1 MLKRILA
8 SVGVLVFGF
17 VVVVGLVYLE
27 LRAILGIIR
36 LEGEERVPMT
46 REAVHAHNELE
57 RVRDA
62 VSRLYLAERESDI
75 ERAVQEATLRGDEFQ
90 KSLTRMQAP
99 QFESL
104 LNIPLTS
111 GTNGPSASTLGGVLK
126 SITSQNDQL
135 AESLHKS
142 IKLGAEQSRS
152 RAQQQAQ
159 RNALWTALHKASA
172 IAAAQTNAIE
182 SLSKAVQPVLGN
194 TLPEDVETLC
204 RAPFRQGLSELR
216 KTQTPETKDVFDEL
230 ETQFGKELEAATASH
245 AARHEF
251 EAFLAQAD
259 QLDKSMQV
267 LSAGAESQFD
277 LLQQTLADRSR
288 RTLKSS
294 LLVALFSV
302 TIATCLAVWMAK
314 RTAARLWSISRSLN
328 GGNARVSQTASE
340 LYEASNRLSAG
351 ASRTAAS
358 VEETSA
364 AIVSISTLAKQNAA
378 SASSAK
384 ELTTATCQAANT
396 STQEIQAMK
405 SAMDAIQSASQDV
418 EKILK
423 TINEI
428 AFQTNILALNAAVE
442 AARAG
447 EAGLGFAVVADE
459 VRNLAQRCSQ
469 AARETEGKIKNSTQ
483 RSQQGGEITERVARS
498 LAQIAEKVR
507 RVDELAGHIS
517 EASGE
522 QTQAIDQVRSGMKE
536 IEIVAQE
543 NAAGSDECAKFSG
556 DLRQQAATLHQS
568 MVELER
574 LIGGQEDGNS
584 SQTSS
589 AQVAQSS
596 RVPSSPVSPAETHFS
611 SSESAGSHEAAP
623 EPSVQ
628 DELPMPSIPSRDAAP
643 GKFVDYPDDT
653 PKARGATPRGEE
665 TPSDFKSF

>member
-27 LRAILGIIR
+27 LRAILSIVR

-46 REAVHAHNELE
+46 REAVRAHTQLE
-57 RVRDA
+57 KVRDA
-62 VSRLYLAERESDI
+62 VSRVFLAQREADI
-75 ERAVQEATLRGDEFQ
+75 EHAVQEATLRSDEFQ
-90 KSLTRMQAP
+90 KSLARMQAP
-99 QFESL
+99 QFASL
-104 LNIPLTS
+104 LNSPLKL
-111 GTNGPSASTLGGVLK
+111 GTNALSSSTLGGVLK
-126 SITSQNDQL
+126 TITTQNDL
-135 AESLHKS
+135 LTESLRRS
-142 IKLGAEQSRS
+142 IKLGSELSRS
-152 RAQQQAQ
+152 REQNQTQ
-159 RNALWTALHKASA
+159 RDALWEVLHKASA
-172 IAAAQTNAIE
+172 IASAQTNALE
-182 SLSKAVQPVLGN
+182 SVSKAVLLVLGN
-194 TLPEDVETLC
+194 TVSSDAETLC
-204 RAPFRQGLSELR
+204 RAPFQQGLSELR
-216 KTQTPETKDVFDEL
+216 KAQTPQSKAVFDEL
-230 ETQFGKELEAATASH
+230 ESQFGKGLEALTASL
-245 AARHEF
+245 AARSEYD
-251 EAFLAQAD
+251 AFRNQAD
-259 QLDKSMQV
+259 QLDQAMQA
-267 LSAGAESQFD
+267 LTAGAESQFD
-277 LLQQTLADRSR
+277 EVQQTLENRSR
-288 RTLKSS
+288 RTVTSS
-294 LLVALFSV
+294 LLVALISV
-302 TIATCLAVWMAK
+302 TLATCLAVWMA
-314 RTAARLWSISRSLN
+314 RGMTVRLWNFTRGLN
-328 GGNARVSQTASE
+328 EGNDRVSQTASE

-384 ELTTATCQAANT
+384 ELTTATCQAANN

-507 RVDELAGHIS
+507 KVDELAGHIS

-522 QTQAIDQVRSGMKE
+522 QTQAIDQVRTGMKE

-556 DLRQQAATLHQS
+556 DLRQQAATLRQS
-568 MVELER
+568 MTELER
-574 LIGGQEDGNS
+574 LIGGD
-584 SQTSS
+584 
-589 AQVAQSS
+589 
-596 RVPSSPVSPAETHFS
+596 
-611 SSESAGSHEAAP
+611 EAAGKTRGAAACSDVATRQAAPPAPAVASHAP
-623 EPSVQ
+623 EVARAEFRAKPLEPAGL
-628 DELPMPSIPSRDAAP
+628 DELPMPTLPSRDAAP
-643 GKFVDYPDDT
+643 GKFVDFPEES
-653 PKARGATPRGEE
+653 PKSRGSAPRADEF
-665 TPSDFKSF
+665 PSDLKSF